1 MKLTYQNTNTKTS
14 LREMLQ
20 KIENKQL
27 HHQHTQASVKGPL
40 EMMSRAAHQDQLLK
54 LYAVLEQEHHG
65 VQQLALET
73 ARQEPSREGGGA
85 K

>member
-1 MKLTYQNTNTKTS
+1 
-14 LREMLQ
+14 MLQ
-20 KIENKQL
+20 KVENKQLSPML